1 MRKILLNR
9 KVPSSSEIKRRQDF
23 ELVLK
28 KYKEYKDYWRSPWF
42 YGTVGLASFLS
53 ILILSFGII

>member
-9 KVPSSSEIKRRQDF
+9 KEPSSSEIKRRQDF
-23 ELVLK
+23 DLILS

-42 YGTVGLASFLS
+42 YGTVGLSSLISLFLIS
-53 ILILSFGII
+53 NGII

>member
-23 ELVLK
+23 ELILK

-42 YGTVGLASFLS
+42 YGIVGLASFLS
-53 ILILSFGII
+53 ISVLCLGII

>member
-28 KYKEYKDYWRSPWF
+28 KYKEYKDYWRNPWF
-42 YGTVGLASFLS
+42 YGIVGLASFLS
-53 ILILSFGII
+53 ISFLSFGII